1 MALLTGLLM
10 GTAAG
15 VTILT
20 ASLIAFRRRKGASYI
35 SYKSPVTELL
45 QVTLIDTRIKMTD
58 LDTLEMNSTLPN
70 KLPANSI
77 FAASHWMTP
86 FAIMQSEVN
95 ASFILH
101 YPASSPPLPR
111 TQLTPT
117 ANMKSVCGGVG
128 IVFSYSWLVKFWKSK
143 GLFLYQFQAY
153 VFFVVKSFVFMLQ
166 LYVYLYGRYSL
177 SL

>member
-20 ASLIAFRRRKGASYI
+20 ASLIAFRRKRVTNYI

-70 KLPANSI
+70 KLPANNL
-77 FAASHWMTP
+77 FAASH
-86 FAIMQSEVN
+86 
-95 ASFILH
+95 
-101 YPASSPPLPR
+101 
-111 TQLTPT
+111 
-117 ANMKSVCGGVG
+117 
-128 IVFSYSWLVKFWKSK
+128 
-143 GLFLYQFQAY
+143 
-153 VFFVVKSFVFMLQ
+153 
-166 LYVYLYGRYSL
+166 
-177 SL
+177 

>member
-86 FAIMQSEVN
+86 FAIMQSEDN

-101 YPASSPPLPR
+101 YPAPH
-111 TQLTPT
+111 
-117 ANMKSVCGGVG
+117 GGVV
-128 IVFSYSWLVKFWKSK
+128 IVFSYSWLVKFWKLK

-153 VFFVVKSFVFMLQ
+153 VFFVVKSVVFMLQ

>member
-86 FAIMQSEVN
+86 FAIMQSEDN

-101 YPASSPPLPR
+101 YPVPPPPP
-111 TQLTPT
+111 THPTTPT
-117 ANMKSVCGGVG
+117 ANMKSVCGGVV

-153 VFFVVKSFVFMLQ
+153 LFFLCKISCFCVTIICLFIWKI
-166 LYVYLYGRYSL
+166 
-177 SL
+177 

>member
-20 ASLIAFRRRKGASYI
+20 ASLIAFRRKRVANYI

-70 KLPANSI
+70 KLPANNL
-77 FAASHWMTP
+77 FAASH
-86 FAIMQSEVN
+86 
-95 ASFILH
+95 
-101 YPASSPPLPR
+101 
-111 TQLTPT
+111 
-117 ANMKSVCGGVG
+117 
-128 IVFSYSWLVKFWKSK
+128 
-143 GLFLYQFQAY
+143 
-153 VFFVVKSFVFMLQ
+153 
-166 LYVYLYGRYSL
+166 
-177 SL
+177 